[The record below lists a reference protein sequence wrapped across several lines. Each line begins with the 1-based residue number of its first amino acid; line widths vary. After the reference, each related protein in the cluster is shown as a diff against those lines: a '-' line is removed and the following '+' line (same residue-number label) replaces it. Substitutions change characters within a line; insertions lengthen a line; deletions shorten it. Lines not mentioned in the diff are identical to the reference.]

1 MVMDC
6 SLPVPLSVADTCTMP
21 LASMSKVTS
30 ICGTPRGAG
39 AIPVSSKVPRFL
51 LSRVNSR
58 SPWKTWMDTDGW
70 LSSAVVK
77 VSDRLV
83 GIAVLRSISLVM
95 TPPLVSMP
103 RDSGVTSISRTSL
116 RSPLSTP
123 ACRAAPSATTSSGF
137 TPLFGSLPES
147 SLTRSTTAG
156 MRVEPPTSTTWAMSE
171 TLTPASSMTSWKGF
185 LVRSSRSLVRSWNLA
200 RDRDSS
206 RCTGPSEVTDRYC
219 REMLVEEAEDSSFLA
234 CSAASFRR
242 CRAILS
248 LDRSAPV
255 LDLTCCSSQSTIR
268 WSQSSP
274 PRRLSPAVA
283 RTWMVE
289 KPSSSLPTSRRET
302 SKVPPPRS

>member
-1 MVMDC
+1 
-6 SLPVPLSVADTCTMP
+6 
-21 LASMSKVTS
+21 
-30 ICGTPRGAG
+30 
-39 AIPVSSKVPRFL
+39 
-51 LSRVNSR
+51 
-58 SPWKTWMDTDGW
+58 MDTDGW

-83 GIAVLRSISLVM
+83 GMAVLRSMSLVI

-103 RDSGVTSISRTSL
+103 SDSGVTSISSTSL

-123 ACRAAPSATTSSGF
+123 AWIAAPMATTSSGF
-137 TPLFGSLPES
+137 TPLLGALPAS
-147 SLTRSTTAG
+147 SVTFSTTAG
-156 MRVEPPTSTTWAMSE
+156 IRVEPPTSTTWSMSE
-171 TLTPASSMTSWKGF
+171 TLIPASEMTSLNGF
-185 LVRSSRSLVRSWNLA
+185 SVRASRSLVRSSNLA
-200 RDRDSS
+200 RESFSS
-206 RCTGPSEVTDRYC
+206 RCTGPSGVTDRYC
-219 REMLVEEAEDSSFLA
+219 REMVVEVAEDSSFLA

-255 LDLTCCSSQSTIR
+255 LDFTCCSSQSTTR

-289 KPSSSLPTSRRET
+289 KSSSSLPTSSRET
-302 SKVPPPRS
+302 SKVPPPRSKTRMSSSSLPFSRP